1 MDKGESDI
9 SYLIGFAICDYYY
22 FDSSIKLLLSTKVIA
37 ARGEDNHQLLPFK
50 VYVLYILQSD
60 MKTNKSTFHFF
71 KLQTEFVLLPSIIHE
86 GLF

>member
-1 MDKGESDI
+1 MNLTKQQLFQAKHLELGESDI

-50 VYVLYILQSD
+50 LTIVI
-60 MKTNKSTFHFF
+60 
-71 KLQTEFVLLPSIIHE
+71 
-86 GLF
+86 